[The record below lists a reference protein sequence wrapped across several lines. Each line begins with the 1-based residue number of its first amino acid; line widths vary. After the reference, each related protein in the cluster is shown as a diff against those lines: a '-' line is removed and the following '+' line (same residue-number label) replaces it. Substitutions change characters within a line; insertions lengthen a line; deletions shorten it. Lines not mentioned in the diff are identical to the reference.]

1 MSYYI
6 YRLPRRLTPEE
17 EEMSIY
23 DIFEQLMKKARGKKA
38 AQDGDEFDDELYDEL
53 DDEFYYELD
62 GCEPADE
69 PEYKPVKLCQDD
81 DTSRLKIDEDKAAD
95 EPEYKPVK
103 LCQDDDTSRLKID
116 EDFDK
121 TSQFHFN
128 CVAWPK
134 LLMLAVNYGWEPLR
148 PPDHYLGSWGQVVNG
163 EDTKNLVTALQRTL
177 DDLARIIPTEPSWG
191 PLGPIKLRDAIC
203 RLANPSKWQ
212 TEQAPE
218 TSDEDSND
226 LDGTIMG
233 PNWNLSPEEF
243 WADNLETLK
252 NFIDFA
258 LKADYGLRIA

>member
-23 DIFEQLMKKARGKKA
+23 DIFEQLTKKARGKKA

-53 DDEFYYELD
+53 D

-69 PEYKPVKLCQDD
+69 P
-81 DTSRLKIDEDKAAD
+81 DEDKAAD